1 MLIYIATKLML
12 IINYSRVFSDEGK
25 TMDYIKRYL
34 ESSITADLK
43 KKMVF
48 VSGTRQSGKTTMA
61 KRLLQEK
68 YPDSPAHR
76 YMNWDAAEDRENIIR
91 ERFPADAGML
101 ILDEIHKYTRW
112 RQVLKGLYDK
122 RKVELQIL
130 VTGSG
135 RLDFYRHGGDSLQ
148 GRYHS
153 YRLHP
158 FSFREIKDQ
167 TDISLIDLFNY
178 SGFPEPL
185 IDASGRDSRRWS
197 REYRSRIINDD
208 LSSLEKVKDVAL
220 LEHLAIRLPDLVGSP
235 LSINSIRQD
244 LQVSHQSVSR
254 WLDMLENLFMI
265 FRVYPFGSPK
275 IRAVKK
281 EAKHYHFD
289 WTVLEEESY
298 RFENMVACHLLKWC
312 HFRQDY
318 HGLDTDLRYFR
329 DIDRREVDFV
339 VIEKR
344 KPIYFV
350 ECKLK
355 NKDIN
360 PALRYLK
367 LRFPETE
374 AKQIALHGEDDYINK
389 DRIHVCSASKFLSDL
404 I

>member
-1 MLIYIATKLML
+1 MRY
-12 IINYSRVFSDEGK
+12 YS
-25 TMDYIKRYL
+25 RYL
-34 ESSITADLK
+34 ESCITQDLG

-48 VSGTRQSGKTTMA
+48 VSGPRQSGKTTMA
-61 KRLLQEK
+61 MQLLRKIHPEF
-68 YPDSPAHR
+68 PAHR

-91 ERFPADAGML
+91 ERFPADEGL
-101 ILDEIHKYTRW
+101 IILDEIHKYSRW

-122 RKVELQIL
+122 RKEELQIL

-167 TDISLIDLFNY
+167 SKISLTDLLNY

-185 IDASGRDSRRWS
+185 IDSSERESRRWS
-197 REYRSRIINDD
+197 REYRSRVINED
-208 LSSLEKVKDVAL
+208 LSTLEKVNDVSL
-220 LEHLAIRLPDLVGSP
+220 LEHLVIRLPALVGSP
-235 LSINSIRQD
+235 LSINSLRLD
-244 LQVSHQSVSR
+244 MQVSHQSISR
-254 WLDMLENLFMI
+254 WLNMLENLFMI
-265 FRVYPFGSPK
+265 FRVFPFGAPK

-281 EAKHYHFD
+281 EAKHYHFE
-289 WTVLEEESY
+289 WTVVEEQSY

-318 HGLDTDLRYFR
+318 EGLDTELRYFR

-339 VIEKR
+339 IIENQ
-344 KPIYFV
+344 KPIYFI
-350 ECKLK
+350 ECKLR
-355 NKDIN
+355 NKDVN
-360 PALRYLK
+360 PSLRYLK
-367 LRFPETE
+367 QRFPDAD
-374 AKQIALHGEDDYINK
+374 AKQIALHGEEDYINK
-389 DRIHVCSASKFLSDL
+389 DGIHVCPASKYLSQL